1 MDHGSGETHQSPP
14 NENIS
19 GTLPTEPQPVTRFS
33 GRFNY
38 SVHDSLCGYVLQAAR
53 RGRSARF
60 CDAPAVPG
68 SSYCARH
75 RALCQVAPD
84 SAAAA
89 PIRSA
94 LDRAAERTAP
104 PPARLDAVA
113 LPELD
118 EEDADALEALDL
130 PRAESEE

>member
-1 MDHGSGETHQSPP
+1 
-14 NENIS
+14 
-19 GTLPTEPQPVTRFS
+19 
-33 GRFNY
+33 
-38 SVHDSLCGYVLQAAR
+38 VLRAAG
-53 RGRSARF
+53 RGRPAQF

-104 PPARLDAVA
+104 PPAQLDAVA
-113 LPELD
+113 LPEPD
-118 EEDADALEALDL
+118 EPDEDALAELDL
-130 PRAESEE
+130 PRAEPEE